1 MEYEDIIHRCFR
13 CGYCKFTEDY
23 QDFNYPSYVK
33 FDFDTYA
40 AGGRM
45 WLINGWFKDEVKT
58 SRHYAEIL
66 YSCITCGN
74 CEKHC
79 VFTFKDDLLN
89 IFEAAKAEL
98 VSEGLIPPTVR
109 DYFKAINLSGN
120 PFKEPQDERG
130 KWAEG
135 TGVQKFSDQE
145 YLFYVGDVGSYDE
158 RGEKMAKSVATLL
171 AKAGLSIGILG
182 DEETSDGNDVKAL
195 GEKWLFKQLA
205 EDNIRKFEEKGVQRI
220 VTLDPHAF
228 NVFKTEYTKLGG
240 KYEVWHYTQIIAML
254 IEDKKIPLSEH
265 KVKVTY
271 HDPCY
276 LGRHNGVYQ
285 EPRNILKTIPGL
297 ELVEMNRYEEN
308 AFCCGGGGG
317 NFFTDILGVGE
328 ESPARVRI
336 REALATGATVLA
348 VACPMC
354 SKMLDDAVKTEGVEE
369 RIKVKDVAEIVT
381 DAIKD

>member
-1 MEYEDIIHRCFR
+1 MEYEEIVHRCFR

-23 QDFNYPSYVK
+23 QDINCPSYAK
-33 FDFDTYA
+33 FGLDTYA

-45 WLINGWFKDEVKT
+45 WLINAWLKDEVKT
-58 SRHYAEIL
+58 SEHYAEIL

-74 CEKHC
+74 CKEHC

-98 VSEGLIPPTVR
+98 VSKGLIPPPVR
-109 DYFKAINLSGN
+109 DYFKAINMNGN
-120 PFKEPQDERG
+120 PYKEPQDERG

-135 TGVQKFSDQE
+135 TDIQTFSDQE
-145 YLFYVGDVGSYDE
+145 YLFYIGDVGSYDE
-158 RGEKMAKSVATLL
+158 RGKKMARFVGTLL
-171 AKAGLSIGILG
+171 AEAGLSIGILG
-182 DEETSDGNDVKAL
+182 NDEGSDGNDVKAL

-205 EDNIRKFEEKGVQRI
+205 EDNISKFKKKGVKKI
-220 VTLDPHAF
+220 ITLDPHAF
-228 NVFKTEYTKLGG
+228 NAFTQEYPELGG
-240 KYEVWHYTQIIAML
+240 NFKVWHYTQILATLMK
-254 IEDKKIPLSEH
+254 EKKIPLSEY

-276 LGRHNGVYQ
+276 LGRHNAEYNA
-285 EPRNILKTIPGL
+285 PREILKGIPGL
-297 ELVEMNRYEEN
+297 ELAEMNRNREN

-328 ESPARVRI
+328 ESPGRIRV
-336 REALATGATVLA
+336 REALDTGAEILA

-354 SKMLDDAVKTEGVEE
+354 SKMLDDAVKAEEVEE
-369 RIKVKDVAEIVT
+369 KIKVQDVAEIVNG
-381 DAIKD
+381 AK